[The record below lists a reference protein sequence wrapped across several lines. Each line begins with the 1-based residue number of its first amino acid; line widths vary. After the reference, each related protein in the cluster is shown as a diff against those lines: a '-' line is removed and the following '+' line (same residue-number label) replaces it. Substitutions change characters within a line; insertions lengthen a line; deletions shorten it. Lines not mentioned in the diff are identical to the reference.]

1 MKIEQKFS
9 KLFGRKMTVP
19 IKLKSQISKSNEIAT
34 NSSEIL
40 FGEALREARH
50 NSNQSLSQISSLLRI
65 RHDYLKAIENGTP
78 DNIPGTTYAIGFIK
92 SYSIYLGIDPEG
104 YINSL
109 KTKVQNPEL
118 KNSNVFP
125 SAAPEGKIPSVMVIF
140 TTILITGG
148 IVLIWNN
155 LQKTSTGLPSQHDV
169 IKSQTN
175 EITSTDERENQNTD
189 SRSSPQKKTL
199 AKNSLQHGEK
209 IIVSK
214 RIPDN
219 NLKTKKYKSVKL
231 IEKKGTE
238 LTDPESV
245 TPKRTKKKSPETAS
259 INSSPLRDTTDQFQ
273 AKTKTDVADLK
284 RLKVSNDS
292 SVLASPNFTIQ
303 ATADSWIQIKALDS
317 NILLS
322 RILKTHET
330 YNVPNRNDLL
340 LSTGNIGALVI
351 RINGKEIP
359 KYAGSMR
366 VAKDIAL
373 TKENLLKTSD
383 SN

>member
-9 KLFGRKMTVP
+9 KLFGRKMMVP
-19 IKLKSQISKSNEIAT
+19 IKLKSQVSKSNDIAANT
-34 NSSEIL
+34 SEIL

-50 NSNQSLSQISSLLRI
+50 KSNLSLSQISNLLRI

-78 DNIPGTTYAIGFIK
+78 DDIPGATYAIGFIK
-92 SYSIYLGIDPEG
+92 SYSNYLGIDPEG

-125 SAAPEGKIPSVMVIF
+125 SSAPEGKIPSVMVIF

-155 LQKTSTGLPSQHDV
+155 LQKTSTDLSNRHDV
-169 IKSQTN
+169 IKPQIN
-175 EITSTDERENQNTD
+175 KITAVGEQENQNSD
-189 SRSSPQKKTL
+189 PRSSPQKKAL
-199 AKNSLQHGEK
+199 AKNSLQNGEK
-209 IIVSK
+209 IVVSK
-214 RIPDN
+214 RTPDN
-219 NLKTKKYKSVKL
+219 DLKTKKYKTVKL
-231 IEKKGTE
+231 IEKKGIE
-238 LTDPESV
+238 PTDSQSV
-245 TPKRTKKKSPETAS
+245 TTKTAKRKGGETAS
-259 INSSPLRDTTDQFQ
+259 INSSSLHETTDLFQ
-273 AKTKTDVADLK
+273 AKEKTGAVDVK
-284 RLKVSNDS
+284 RLKVLNAS
-292 SVLASPNFTIQ
+292 SVLTSPNFTIQ
-303 ATADSWIQIKALDS
+303 ATADSWVEIKALDS

-330 YNVPNRNDLL
+330 FNVPNRNDLL
-340 LSTGNIGALVI
+340 LSTGNIGALI
-351 RINGKEIP
+351 IKMNGKEVP
-359 KYAGSMR
+359 KYGGSMR

>member
-9 KLFGRKMTVP
+9 KLFGRKMVVP
-19 IKLKSQISKSNEIAT
+19 IKLKSQTSKSNEIVANT
-34 NSSEIL
+34 SEIL
-40 FGEALREARH
+40 FGEALQEARH
-50 NSNQSLSQISSLLRI
+50 KSNQSLNQISSLLRI

-78 DNIPGTTYAIGFIK
+78 DDIPGTTYAIGFIK
-92 SYSIYLGIDPEG
+92 SYSNYLRIDPEG

-125 SAAPEGKIPSVMVIF
+125 SPAPEGKIPSVMVIF
-140 TTILITGG
+140 TTVLITGG

-155 LQKTSTGLPSQHDV
+155 LQKTPTDLSNRHDV

-175 EITSTDERENQNTD
+175 PITAIGDQENQNSD
-189 SRSSPQKKTL
+189 SRSSPHKKGL
-199 AKNSLQHGEK
+199 AKNSLQHGQK
-209 IIVSK
+209 IVVSK
-214 RIPDN
+214 TTPDN
-219 NLKTKKYKSVKL
+219 NLKTKKYNSVKL
-231 IEKKGTE
+231 SEEKGIEP
-238 LTDPESV
+238 TDPKSR
-245 TPKRTKKKSPETAS
+245 TTKRTNKKSSETAP
-259 INSSPLRDTTDQFQ
+259 INSSSLHVTTDQFQ
-273 AKTKTDVADLK
+273 AKAKTDAVNVN
-284 RLKVSNDS
+284 RLKVSSDS
-292 SVLASPNFTIQ
+292 SVLALSNFTIE

-322 RILKTHET
+322 RILKTHEI

-340 LSTGNIGALVI
+340 LSTGNIRALVI

-366 VAKDIAL
+366 IVKDIAL